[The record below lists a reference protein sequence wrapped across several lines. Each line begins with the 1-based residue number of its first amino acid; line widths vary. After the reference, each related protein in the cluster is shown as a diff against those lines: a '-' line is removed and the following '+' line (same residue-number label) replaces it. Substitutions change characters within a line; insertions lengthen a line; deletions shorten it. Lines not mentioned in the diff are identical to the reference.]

1 MLDVLHYAR
10 ECIRVLNVASRP
22 RKREFEKIVKIT
34 LLGIILIGL
43 IGVLI
48 SFILSLTEIRI

>member
-1 MLDVLHYAR
+1 MFNAANYIR

-22 RKREFEKIVKIT
+22 RRKDFEKIVQIT
-34 LLGIILIGL
+34 GLGIILIGL

-48 SFILSLTEIRI
+48 SFVLSFI